1 MSSNEQLH
9 PTGVKSK
16 SILATGPWMTK
27 ADVRL
32 SASYELHGIP
42 VWDIIMESKLP
53 VEALGNTEVPLFYS
67 IWKLS
72 MFPQDSII
80 SSETGEIG
88 ETTS

>member
-1 MSSNEQLH
+1 
-9 PTGVKSK
+9 
-16 SILATGPWMTK
+16 MTK